1 MQTRALL
8 LGGGLVGSLL
18 SCFLARRGFQ
28 VSVMER
34 RPDWRQS
41 GFAGGRSINLALSDR
56 GWAALQKLE
65 LDQDVRKLALPMTG
79 RMIHQINGNTQFLP
93 YSDGVQAIYS
103 VSRAKLNALLAQT
116 AIEKFGVNFQFD
128 KKCIALDLNNTSATL
143 QNADGTSETVSADI
157 IFGSDGAFSELRS
170 EMMRQT
176 KNFNYSQ
183 QFESHGYKEL
193 TIPPNADG
201 SHKINPGALHIW
213 PRDRFMMIALPNTD
227 GSFTCTLFAP
237 YTGEDGLDSLTS
249 EKEILRYFQLHFPD
263 ALPLMPGLTEEFLQN
278 PTSSL
283 VTIKCFPWVKNRSA
297 LIGDAAH
304 AIVPFYGQGMNC
316 GFEDVRILDEL
327 LNQNLSW
334 EDCLN
339 QYQSLRKTD
348 ADAIADL
355 ALYNFIEMRDLSG
368 KASFQFRMQLEKH
381 LALHFPDQFKTLYS
395 MVTFSPEIRY
405 SEALAKSR
413 KQAELLDHLMQRED
427 ISENWNSSELLRY
440 AENWLNLNC

>member
-1 MQTRALL
+1 
-8 LGGGLVGSLL
+8 
-18 SCFLARRGFQ
+18 
-28 VSVMER
+28 
-34 RPDWRQS
+34 
-41 GFAGGRSINLALSDR
+41 
-56 GWAALQKLE
+56 
-65 LDQDVRKLALPMTG
+65 
-79 RMIHQINGNTQFLP
+79 
-93 YSDGVQAIYS
+93 
-103 VSRAKLNALLAQT
+103 
-116 AIEKFGVNFQFD
+116 
-128 KKCIALDLNNTSATL
+128 
-143 QNADGTSETVSADI
+143 
-157 IFGSDGAFSELRS
+157 
-170 EMMRQT
+170 
-176 KNFNYSQ
+176 
-183 QFESHGYKEL
+183 
-193 TIPPNADG
+193 
-201 SHKINPGALHIW
+201 
-213 PRDRFMMIALPNTD
+213 MMIALPNTD

-237 YTGEDGLDSLTS
+237 YTGEDGLDALIS
-249 EKEILRYFQLHFPD
+249 EAEILKYFQQHFPD

-334 EDCLN
+334 DDCLN

-413 KQAELLDHLMQRED
+413 KQAELLDHLMQQED
-427 ISENWNSSELLRY
+427 ICETWNSSEILRY
-440 AENWLNLNC
+440 AENWLKLHC

>member
-1 MQTRALL
+1 M
-8 LGGGLVGSLL
+8 GSLL

-34 RPDWRQS
+34 RPDWRQA

-56 GWAALQKLE
+56 GWAALHKLE
-65 LDQDVRKLALPMTG
+65 LDQEVRKLALPMTG
-79 RMIHQINGNTQFLP
+79 RMIHQTNGSTQFLP

-103 VSRAKLNALLAQT
+103 VSRANLNTLLAQT
-116 AIEKFGVNFQFD
+116 AETKYGVDFQFEN
-128 KKCIALDLNNTSATL
+128 KCIAVDLNNTSASF
-143 QNADGTSETVSADI
+143 QNKEGHTETHKADI

-176 KNFNYSQ
+176 RNFNYSQ

-193 TIPPNADG
+193 SIPANADG
-201 SHKINPGALHIW
+201 SHKMSPGALHIW
-213 PRDRFMMIALPNTD
+213 PRDQFMMIALPNTD

-237 YTGEDGLDSLTS
+237 FTGQDGLDSLNS
-249 EKEILRYFQLHFPD
+249 EMDVVRYFRQHFPD
-263 ALPLMPGLTEEFLQN
+263 ALPLMPQLTEEFLQN
-278 PTSSL
+278 PNSSL
-283 VTIKCFPWVKNRSA
+283 VTIKCFPWVKNRCA

-327 LNQNLSW
+327 LDQNLSW

-339 QYQSLRKTD
+339 QYQELRKAD
-348 ADAIADL
+348 GDAIADL

-368 KASFQFRMQLEKH
+368 KASFQFRMQIEKH
-381 LALHFPDQFKTLYS
+381 LALHFPDHFKTLYS

-413 KQAELLDHLMQRED
+413 KQSELLDRLMQRED
-427 ISENWNSSELLRY
+427 INENWKSEEVLRY
-440 AENWLNLNC
+440 AENWIHLNI